1 MSLQFEVESLEGI
14 DENIQQLYVEHEG
27 KYRLAVEGID
37 PADELKDALRK
48 EREDRAHAKE
58 RLRELEEA
66 QAAAEQERLKE
77 KEEFK
82 TLWEREQEAKRELQE
97 KYESFSKQ
105 VQQKEI
111 ELASNSIAAE
121 LTRDTKRAELLKEQ
135 IAKFARYTDEG
146 VKYEM
151 GGVEVGKEKIVE
163 HLTENYG
170 FLVDGSQ
177 ASGGGAAGAKGS
189 GAAQKAG
196 KVDGDKKDRAAYF
209 AEKFDLK

>member
-1 MSLQFEVESLEGI
+1 M
-14 DENIQQLYVEHEG
+14 
-27 KYRLAVEGID
+27 
-37 PADELKDALRK
+37 ADEEMQQEAEVKTYTQEEVQALIEKETTGLKSKVDELLGEKKTVAQ
-48 EREDRAHAKE
+48 RAK
-58 RLRELEEA
+58 ELEEA

-82 TLWEREQEAKRELQE
+82 TLWEREQQAKKELQE
-97 KYESFSKQ
+97 KYETFSKQ
-105 VQQKEI
+105 VQQKEV
-111 ELASNSIAAE
+111 ELASSSIAAE

-163 HLTENYG
+163 HLTESYG
-170 FLVDGSQ
+170 FLIDGSQ
-177 ASGGGAAGAKGS
+177 ATGGGATGSKGS
-189 GAAQKAG
+189 GAAKIG

-209 AEKFDLK
+209 AQKFDLK